1 VGDVARAFTDF
12 VRVLTDRVLTQG
24 SASVACGSAIP
35 GTLSHLSAGQA
46 VNCTVVQQATAATSA
61 GRFTRPDEVADL
73 VVLLAAAA
81 ARTSPAATSSHT
93 EKALVR

>member
-1 VGDVARAFTDF
+1 
-12 VRVLTDRVLTQG
+12 
-24 SASVACGSAIP
+24 
-35 GTLSHLSAGQA
+35 